1 MLINMTGFPLEKI
14 MTILNVAVLILVP
27 DNSVVLRT
35 GRKSGDDEQYM
46 QRQWKRDWK

>member
-1 MLINMTGFPLEKI
+1 MLINMTGFPLQKI

-27 DNSVVLRT
+27 HNSVVLCT

-46 QRQWKRDWK
+46 QSQW